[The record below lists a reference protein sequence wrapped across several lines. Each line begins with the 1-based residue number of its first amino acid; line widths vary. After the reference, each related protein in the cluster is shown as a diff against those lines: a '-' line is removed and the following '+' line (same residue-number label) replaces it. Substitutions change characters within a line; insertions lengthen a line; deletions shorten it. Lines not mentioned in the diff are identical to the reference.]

1 MLCSQTAIL
10 YSKCQLLSDSSR
22 VHPSIQHF
30 YRNDVLRKHHTRK
43 HPDTKYDIPPTYTC
57 FHYEGSYRKD
67 APTHSTTS
75 TAFREPEETVHDL
88 HDDSPVCP
96 ADLVASLLED
106 CRQCYITAPFNN
118 MRTLKSKA
126 QPTNAFFATV
136 NQMLA
141 GSSQLSTA
149 AERAVIK
156 SLCRVHTTNRVR
168 Q

>member
-1 MLCSQTAIL
+1 MKLKLLSIRRLKFRPKLGQIKKYLRRFSVSCCVVSQTAIL

-43 HPDTKYDIPPTYTC
+43 HPDTKYDIPSTYTC
-57 FHYEGSYRKD
+57 FHYEGNYRKD

-96 ADLVASLLED
+96 ADLVASL
-106 CRQCYITAPFNN
+106 
-118 MRTLKSKA
+118 
-126 QPTNAFFATV
+126 
-136 NQMLA
+136 
-141 GSSQLSTA
+141 SSLQN
-149 AERAVIK
+149 
-156 SLCRVHTTNRVR
+156 HF
-168 Q
+168 